1 MRTDL
6 LVLDEPPLSFRFD
19 QQLVD
24 PRDGLSLF
32 GPVDH
37 DTPAHPKSIRHV
49 AVGTAQGLE
58 QLRRWI
64 AAMPRAWTQ
73 APKDRTRIWPIYP
86 GFETAFGAV
95 LDSNPIRA
103 HVLEQ
108 TGLDEASR
116 IADPHRRASEVVAP
130 YLAAIEAAASLDESV
145 QLVICVVPDDIHARC
160 RAKSIVP
167 EAIGQRVTKTDRKR
181 RGSGQLDLYEKYDPE
196 MYRLSVDFRRQLK
209 ARAMTYGI
217 PVQIIRESTL
227 KLNDDVGLGERR
239 LSPLSHRMWNLS
251 TAIYYKAGGKPWK
264 LSSARDGVCYI
275 GMAFRLNDDVKART
289 TACCAAQLFLNSG
302 DGIVFRGRMGPWY
315 SPRDRQFH
323 LDRRA
328 AQEVLEG
335 TLRTYRE
342 QEGKPLTEVFLHSR
356 SEISDEEFAGYR
368 AACPK
373 HVKLVGVRVRTERS
387 GPRLFRNGAMPVQR
401 GSFWALNDRT
411 GFLFASGFKARL
423 GTYDGW
429 ETPAPLR
436 IDIQHGDADV
446 RQVAQDILGL
456 TKLNYNACT
465 MGDSQP
471 VTVGFSDAVGEI
483 LVANPTVLTPKPQ
496 FKFYI

>member
-1 MRTDL
+1 
-6 LVLDEPPLSFRFD
+6 
-19 QQLVD
+19 
-24 PRDGLSLF
+24 
-32 GPVDH
+32 
-37 DTPAHPKSIRHV
+37 
-49 AVGTAQGLE
+49 
-58 QLRRWI
+58 
-64 AAMPRAWTQ
+64 
-73 APKDRTRIWPIYP
+73 
-86 GFETAFGAV
+86 
-95 LDSNPIRA
+95 
-103 HVLEQ
+103 
-108 TGLDEASR
+108 
-116 IADPHRRASEVVAP
+116 
-130 YLAAIEAAASLDESV
+130 
-145 QLVICVVPDDIHARC
+145 
-160 RAKSIVP
+160 
-167 EAIGQRVTKTDRKR
+167 
-181 RGSGQLDLYEKYDPE
+181 
-196 MYRLSVDFRRQLK
+196 
-209 ARAMTYGI
+209 
-217 PVQIIRESTL
+217 VQIIRESTL
-227 KLNDDVGLGERR
+227 KLNDDVELGERR
-239 LSPLSHRMWNLS
+239 LSPLTHRMWNLS

-264 LSSARDGVCYI
+264 LSTARDGVCYI
-275 GMAFRLNDDVKART
+275 GMAFRLTDDVKART

-328 AQEVLEG
+328 AQELLEG

-368 AACPK
+368 AACPSN
-373 HVKLVGVRVRTERS
+373 VKLVGVRVRTERA

-401 GSFWALNDRT
+401 GTFWALNDRT

-436 IDIQHGDADV
+436 VDIQHGDADV

-471 VTVGFSDAVGEI
+471 VTVSFSDAVGEI
-483 LVANPTVLTPKPQ
+483 LVANPTVMTPKPQ